1 MDIITRLNSMTKKQT
16 QRLYAS
22 LKILRRYNKV
32 NYNKLR
38 NLEQSQLQALI
49 DNEQL
54 ELTRHCDNC
63 KYRKRKC
70 SFLDDTVFR
79 KTELKEIAEECELF
93 ESEE

>member
-1 MDIITRLNSMTKKQT
+1 MTKKQT

-38 NLEQSQLQALI
+38 NLEQSQLQLLI

-54 ELTRHCDNC
+54 ELTRHCNNC
-63 KYRKRKC
+63 KFRKTKC
-70 SFLDDTVFR
+70 SFLDETFFR
-79 KTELKEIAEECELF
+79 KTELKEIAGECELF
-93 ESEE
+93 EMEG

>member
-1 MDIITRLNSMTKKQT
+1 M
-16 QRLYAS
+16 
-22 LKILRRYNKV
+22 

-63 KYRKRKC
+63 KFRKSKC
-70 SFLDDTVFR
+70 GFLDEIRLR
-79 KTELKEIAEECELF
+79 KGELKEIAEECLLF
-93 ESEE
+93 EMEE

>member
-1 MDIITRLNSMTKKQT
+1 M
-16 QRLYAS
+16 
-22 LKILRRYNKV
+22 

-54 ELTRHCDNC
+54 ELTRHCNNC
-63 KYRKRKC
+63 KYRKSKC
-70 SFLDDTVFR
+70 SFLDETFFKR
-79 KTELKEIAEECELF
+79 TELKEIAEECLLF

>member
-1 MDIITRLNSMTKKQT
+1 M
-16 QRLYAS
+16 
-22 LKILRRYNKV
+22 

-54 ELTRHCDNC
+54 ELTTHCDNC
-63 KYRKRKC
+63 KYRKSKC
-70 SFLDDTVFR
+70 SFLDEIRLR
-79 KTELKEIAEECELF
+79 KGELKEIAEECLLF